1 MPDAPPRP
9 VRTGTWVEVHRV
21 VLRAGE
27 RAPQVPPDT
36 QRVPL
41 ELLARGWL
49 DAPAELGD
57 EVTVTTATGRHVP
70 GTLVAVEPG
79 YDHTFGPPVPELL
92 AVGRELRALLG
103 ETP

>member
-1 MPDAPPRP
+1 MPDTVCA
-9 VRTGTWVEVHRV
+9 GTWVEVHRV
-21 VLRAGE
+21 VLRPGE
-27 RAPQVPPDT
+27 RAPQVPAET

-49 DAPAELGD
+49 DAPAALGD
-57 EVTVTTATGRHVP
+57 EVSVTTAAGRHLH
-70 GTLVAVEPG
+70 GTLLAIEPG

-103 ETP
+103 EAP

>member
-1 MPDAPPRP
+1 M
-9 VRTGTWVEVHRV
+9 

-36 QRVPL
+36 QGVAL

-49 DAPAELGD
+49 DTPAALGD
-57 EVTVTTATGRHVP
+57 EVTVTTAAGRHVP
-70 GTLVAVEPG
+70 GTLVTVEPG

-92 AVGRELRALLG
+92 AVGRELRALLA
-103 ETP
+103 ETR